1 MPPGQG
7 VAPTPRNGVR
17 MSVSVSR
24 RGSEKRKKTV
34 VRTLRFTPDEDEIIT
49 RHAADAGLSVS
60 AFVRNAALNRKMVTQ
75 VDEQFLGELLR
86 LGRMQKHLFVEG
98 KRIGDK
104 EYSGVLVAI
113 TELASTLRKQ
123 LMDK

>member
-1 MPPGQG
+1 
-7 VAPTPRNGVR
+7 

-24 RGSEKRKKTV
+24 SGSEKRKKTV
-34 VRTLRFTPDEDEIIT
+34 VRTLRFTPDEDEMIT
-49 RHAADAGLSVS
+49 QQAADAGLSVS
-60 AFVRNAALNRKMVTQ
+60 AFIRNAALKRKMVSRT
-75 VDEQFLGELLR
+75 DEQFLAELLR

-113 TELASTLRKQ
+113 TELATTLRKQ
-123 LMDK
+123 LMDN

>member
-1 MPPGQG
+1 
-7 VAPTPRNGVR
+7 